1 MTISQNRRSWMIKLS
16 AIGIGG
22 ATFQRALAHKAVES
36 GTVTVAMIQDSQWIA
51 DIELTEDEKER
62 LLQQLQAQSE
72 HERQLRKVEL
82 DTDVGPSTAF
92 VPYFFAENLP
102 GDRPES
108 NEATAENQKQLAS
121 WSIPAPDAKSQ
132 IDWSNVVQVAQSS
145 IVDQANAL
153 RSGKITSQ
161 QLAKIYL
168 ERMKRFDP
176 VLRCIVTLTEEHALQ
191 QAKRADDMFAA
202 GEDRG
207 ILQGIPW
214 GAKDI
219 IAVPPF
225 PTTWGGKPY
234 REQVRPNMATV
245 AQRLNQAGAVMLAKL
260 SVGTYALGDVWYD
273 ATTKNPWN
281 VSQGS
286 SGSSAGSASAV
297 AAGLCTFAIG
307 SETLGSIVSPTRRCR
322 VVGLRPSFGRVSRFG
337 CMPLS
342 WTMDKIGPIARY
354 AVDCGIVLSAIQGPD
369 GKDPTVVER
378 PLKRIEQLDLKN
390 LRIGFVPNQLSP
402 SELLVL
408 ERLKEEGA
416 KAVSLEYPNTVPQES
431 LLACLDVE
439 SACVFDSLFRNAAS
453 EEDFGKW
460 GDSFRKS
467 QFVRGIHYVQSLRA
481 RTILIQETERIL
493 RTVDVVLGGDD
504 LLRTNLTGHPS
515 MIIRCGTQNLDAR
528 APSQTEGIEP
538 SEKPTRFGPRT
549 VKLTAKYFGDA
560 MLVALGNAIE
570 SMMPP
575 EPFLPPMFSE

>member
-1 MTISQNRRSWMIKLS
+1 MTIPLNRRSWMIKLS

-36 GTVTVAMIQDSQWIA
+36 GTVTLAMIQDSQWIA

-62 LLQQLQAQSE
+62 LLQQLRAQSE

-92 VPYFFAENLP
+92 VPYFFTENLP
-102 GDRPES
+102 EDRPES
-108 NEATAENQKQLAS
+108 KEAPSENQKPLAA
-121 WSIPAPDAKSQ
+121 WSIPASDAKSQ

-153 RSGKITSQ
+153 RSGKITSL

-281 VSQGS
+281 VTQGS

-322 VVGLRPSFGRVSRFG
+322 VVGLRPSFGRVSRYG

-378 PLKRIEQLDLKN
+378 PFKQIEQLDMKN

-408 ERLKEEGA
+408 ERLKMEGA

-439 SACVFDSLFRNAAS
+439 SACVFDSLFRKAAS
-453 EEDFGKW
+453 EEDFGLW

-481 RTILIQETERIL
+481 RTLLIQETERIL

-528 APSQTEGIEP
+528 APSQTDGIEP

-560 MLVALGNAIE
+560 MLVAVGNSIE